1 MIAAHVFYHLSEAT
15 FGLIIVAVIGAI
27 AAVQGRRARRVESK
41 LDKVSED
48 QETSNGKNLGKTVH
62 DMAQTQEIISAQI
75 HTNTK
80 EIVNHAETLQT
91 HIEESRQVHEAIL
104 AKLEGDT
111 QT

>member
-1 MIAAHVFYHLSEAT
+1 VIAAHHFWHLSEAS
-15 FGLIIVAVIGAI
+15 FGIIVVALIGAI
-27 AAVQGRRARRVESK
+27 SVWQGRRGRRVESK
-41 LDKVSED
+41 LDQVRED
-48 QETSNGKNLGKTVH
+48 QETSNGMNLGETVH
-62 DMAQTQEIISAQI
+62 DMAQTQEIISAQL

-111 QT
+111 